1 MNEIVGGVRRT
12 KVLIVGSGGNGISAA
27 VLLKQAGIE
36 DFVIITKHNDFG
48 GVWHQNTYPGCGVDG
63 AISIYQFSFAI
74 NPEWST
80 LFAKQPEVAA
90 YLRKVA
96 ADHDL
101 YARTRFGTEMLGAEW
116 LEDSACWSVS
126 TTGGTY
132 HADALVLVTGFL
144 EEPVF
149 PKIPGVDSFEGRIF
163 HSSMWP
169 EGYTGEGDRIA
180 VVGTGSSA
188 LQIVPSMQKAAR
200 QVTVFQRTPA
210 WILPKN
216 DRVFTAE
223 DMASFRESP
232 EILLQQRQEI
242 FEYAERMWENAF
254 LMKDP
259 AESQKFEDMARA
271 YLEEQ
276 VPDPELRRML
286 TPDHQF
292 ACKRPGASD
301 DYYAAL
307 QEENV
312 ELVAEGTAEIGAGSI
327 RSTGGREFEVDTIV
341 LATGFLYGGHVLHK
355 IKRRD
360 GRTVGE
366 VQQGHPRAY
375 KSVEVSGCPNLFLIG
390 GAGPN
395 GQNWNGLA
403 CGEVVGAYLVKV
415 LQYMEEHGIRAV
427 EVHESAETEWKRRTD
442 EILAHGPTV
451 AGGCV
456 NYSQDDTGHNKAA
469 YPGNQ
474 REMEA
479 ALSKFETAV
488 HHVIA

>member
-36 DFVIITKHNDFG
+36 DFVIITKHDDFG

-63 AISIYQFSFAI
+63 AISIYQFSYAL
-74 NPEWST
+74 NPEWSS
-80 LFAKQPEVAA
+80 LFASQAEVAT
-90 YLRKVA
+90 YMCKVA
-96 ADHDL
+96 AQYGL
-101 YARTRFGTEMLGAEW
+101 YEDTRFGTEMLGAEW

-126 TTGGTY
+126 TTSGTY
-132 HADALVLVTGFL
+132 HADALVLATGFL

-149 PKIPGVDSFEGRIF
+149 PNILGIDSFEGRIF

-180 VVGTGSSA
+180 VVGTGSSSI
-188 LQIVPSMQKAAR
+188 QIVPAMQKTA
-200 QVTVFQRTPA
+200 QEVTVFQRTPC
-210 WILPKN
+210 WIIPKN
-216 DRVFTAE
+216 AHVFTE
-223 DMASFRESP
+223 DERAGFRESP
-232 EILLQQRQEI
+232 EILQRQRDEG
-242 FEYAERMWENAF
+242 FETGERMWDNAF

-259 AESQKFEDMARA
+259 TESAKFEDMARK

-301 DYYAAL
+301 TYYAAL
-307 QEENV
+307 QRDNV
-312 ELVAEGTAEIGAGSI
+312 ELVPEAVVQIGAGSV
-327 RSTGGREFEVDTIV
+327 RSADKREFEVDTIV
-341 LATGFLYGGHVLHK
+341 LATGFLYGGHILHK
-355 IKRRD
+355 VKRRD

-403 CGEVVGAYLVKV
+403 CGEIVGTYLVKV

-427 EVHESAETEWKRRTD
+427 EVHEEAETEWKRQTD
-442 EILAHGPTV
+442 EILARGV
-451 AGGCV
+451 SLAGGCV

-474 REMEA
+474 RQMAADLCEFEA
-479 ALSKFETAV
+479 SV
-488 HHVIA
+488 HHVVA